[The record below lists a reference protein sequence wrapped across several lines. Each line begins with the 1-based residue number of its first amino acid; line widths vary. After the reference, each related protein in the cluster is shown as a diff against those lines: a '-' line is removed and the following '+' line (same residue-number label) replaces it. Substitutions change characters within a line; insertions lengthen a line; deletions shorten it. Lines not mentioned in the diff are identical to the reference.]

1 MAAAST
7 MVFGNIDEFF
17 NYATKCGL
25 LAHIFDSTKVDA
37 LVDEYKIPPNWID
50 DIYSNA
56 VAYFEAFLIETNQ
69 MDIIL
74 GKDEDA
80 IEHILMCTE
89 IPIIAQTWVYQIQSA
104 HVHEDFDDLI
114 DSLYLDNQDEDFFDS
129 HAPVAAA
136 HAPVAAAQAP
146 VAAAHAPVA
155 AAAHAPV
162 AAAQAPVAAAH
173 APVAAAAHAPVAAA
187 QANECRFGA
196 RCTRADCKFTH
207 TAVRAMPECRFGA
220 RCTRAD
226 CKFTHT
232 AVRAMPECRFGT
244 RCTRAD
250 CKFTHAMVPAPAV
263 CNFENDYKS
272 NHLDV
277 PPCNGRACM
286 NGNNCYKQGKTCTF
300 HHPGDMCQ
308 H

>member
-1 MAAAST
+1 MLILTKLQSSPTTRYFIMAAAST

-162 AAAQAPVAAAH
+162 AAAQA
-173 APVAAAAHAPVAAA
+173 
-187 QANECRFGA
+187 N
-196 RCTRADCKFTH
+196 
-207 TAVRAMPECRFGA
+207 ECRFGA

>member
-162 AAAQAPVAAAH
+162 AAAQA
-173 APVAAAAHAPVAAA
+173 
-187 QANECRFGA
+187 N
-196 RCTRADCKFTH
+196 
-207 TAVRAMPECRFGA
+207 ECRFGA